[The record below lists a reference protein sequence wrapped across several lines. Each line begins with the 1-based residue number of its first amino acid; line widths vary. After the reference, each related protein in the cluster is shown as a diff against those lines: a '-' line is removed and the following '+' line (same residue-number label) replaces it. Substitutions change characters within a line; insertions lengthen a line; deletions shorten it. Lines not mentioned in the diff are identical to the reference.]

1 MNKTLNLVIMLLMAA
16 LAIRQVYSM
25 TQHGVN
31 ATNVIFGL
39 LFAAFAV
46 RRFMIH
52 QKLSS

>member
-16 LAIRQVYSM
+16 LAIREGYSM
-25 TQHGVN
+25 ARNGVN
-31 ATNVIFGL
+31 ATNVIFCL
-39 LFAAFAV
+39 LFTAFAV